1 MEDFYEFCG
10 LQRQAKLRQEA
21 EHHRLLQ
28 ELAANHSQ
36 SSQLVNW
43 LERGRVGQSF
53 VLRWLHPMVARLRS
67 YQASGEKSVEY

>member
-10 LQRQAKLRQEA
+10 LQRNAKLRQEA

-36 SSQLVNW
+36 SPQLQNW

-53 VLRWLHPMVARLRS
+53 RLRWLQQMVTWLRS
-67 YQASGEKSVEY
+67 YQASSEKLRY